1 MSVPAVYWHE
11 GMFLR
16 PHHFQAA
23 ERHWADQL
31 RLSGRLDVYHNWGVR
46 TIDIDPDA
54 LRNYRFEV
62 HRLEARLR
70 DGTVITADRD
80 HNPLPG
86 LDLRATID
94 KLPPGGMADV
104 LIGVPVLQL
113 GRENAAAE
121 AVSGAADTRYRID
134 APREPIPD
142 ENTGQNPRLVQYRR
156 LNPRLFTTAGEDTTG
171 YETIPVA
178 RLERSAQVSAPPQL
192 HPWYIPPVLAC
203 DAWTALGDGVVGQ
216 VYYRVGNMVKQLAQ
230 RVKDQRITFDS
241 NAPED
246 RKIFE
251 RLRTL
256 NEGYATFGV
265 IARAAGVHP
274 FLAYLELC
282 RLAGRLAV
290 FGKNPAIPDDDLPP
304 YDHDDL
310 GRCFFA
316 VKRFID
322 ELLTQDFDQGYE
334 MRPFV
339 GAGLRM
345 RVGIEPAWLAPAAQV
360 LVGVESPL
368 PTAECTRLLTGKLNM
383 KIGAF
388 ERVDEIFRLGLR
400 GLDFVPVPNPPRVL
414 PPSTRL
420 TYFQVNRDASRDEW
434 EHVAQTYNLAIRLN
448 ERLLSGSIDGRQD
461 VTIQADGR
469 VATLRFTLYVVP
481 PAAAG
486 A

>member
-1 MSVPAVYWHE
+1 
-11 GMFLR
+11 MFLR

-23 ERHWADQL
+23 ERYLADQL
-31 RLSGRLDVYHNWGVR
+31 RRAGRFDVHHNWGLR
-46 TIDIDPDA
+46 AIDIDLDA

-70 DGTVITADRD
+70 DGTLVVCARD
-80 HNPLPG
+80 QDPLPG
-86 LDLRATID
+86 LDLRPVMD
-94 KLPPGGMADV
+94 DLPAGGVAEILV
-104 LIGVPVLQL
+104 GAPVLQL
-113 GRENAAAE
+113 GRANAAD
-121 AVSGAADTRYRID
+121 AADTRYRVD
-134 APREPIPD
+134 APREPIAD

-156 LNPRLFTTAGEDTTG
+156 LNLRLFASGRDDTSG
-171 YETIPVA
+171 YETLPVA
-178 RLERSAQVSAPPQL
+178 RLERSAQVAAPPQL

-203 DAWTALGDGVVGQ
+203 DAWPGLGDGVVGQ
-216 VYYRVGNMVKQLAQ
+216 VYHRVGTMVKQIAQ
-230 RVKDQRITFDS
+230 RVREQRITFDS

-246 RKIFE
+246 RKLFE
-251 RLRTL
+251 RLRAL
-256 NEGYATFGV
+256 NEGYAALGV
-265 IARAAGVHP
+265 VARAPGVHP
-274 FLAYLELC
+274 FEAYLELC
-282 RLAGRLAV
+282 RLAGKLAV
-290 FGKNPAIPDDDLPP
+290 FGKNPAVPDDELPP

-316 VKRFID
+316 VKRFVD

-360 LVGVESPL
+360 LVGVESAL
-368 PTAECTRLLTGKLNM
+368 PPAESARLLTGKLNM

-388 ERVDEIFRLGLR
+388 DRVDEIFRLGLR

-414 PPSTRL
+414 PASPRL

-434 EHVAQTYNLAIRLN
+434 EHVARSYTLAVRLN
-448 ERLLSGSIDGRQD
+448 ERLISGTLDGRPD

-469 VATLRFTLYVVP
+469 TTTMRFTLYVVP
-481 PAAAG
+481 PSAG
-486 A
+486 G